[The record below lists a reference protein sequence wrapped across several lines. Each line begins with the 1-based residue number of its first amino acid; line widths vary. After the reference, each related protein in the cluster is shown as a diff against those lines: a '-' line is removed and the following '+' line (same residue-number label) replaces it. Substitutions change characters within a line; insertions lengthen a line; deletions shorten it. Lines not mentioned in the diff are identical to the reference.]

1 MSVNATSKFDNLRQ
15 KYDFLFV
22 IYYRGHWCPFCMA
35 YLRVLQDLSPTITAA
50 GGCPVIV
57 SAQDEEHL
65 SEVRSSSGYTGEAI
79 NDPENTLTKRL
90 AADGIVTVAITEWQE
105 YPHGLAQPAILV
117 IKKDGSIVETW
128 AIVPS
133 EMNLGGAKD
142 RPDLHQVWENINVK
156 LNDKQPSHA
165 RFSNQ
170 RELDDLAK
178 ELGVETRE

>member
-1 MSVNATSKFDNLRQ
+1 MSANAVSKFENLRQ
-15 KYDFLFV
+15 KHDFLFIV
-22 IYYRGHWCPFCMA
+22 YYRGHWCPFCMA

-50 GGCPVIV
+50 GGYPVIV

-65 SEVRSSSGYTGEAI
+65 AQVRSSSGYTGQAI
-79 NDPENTLTKRL
+79 NDPENILAKHL
-90 AADGIVTVAITEWQE
+90 AANGMVTVAITEWE
-105 YPHGLAQPAILV
+105 GYPHGLAQPAILI
-117 IKKDGSIVETW
+117 IKKDGDVVENW

-142 RPDLHQVWENINVK
+142 RPDLHQVWENANAK
-156 LNDKQPSHA
+156 LNDRQPSHA

-178 ELGVETRE
+178 KFGFGRQE